1 MKIAVLE
8 SIDGDSQTMEEWL
21 RAGGHSSRSFSSRQV
36 FAREM
41 TPASYEMLVIA
52 GAASTAANAEI
63 TTLLREHQLDRTLV
77 IRILESGGEQDIVA
91 ALKAGADD
99 CIVKPVR
106 QFEFLAR
113 IEAIARRANRI
124 AKPADDVLEL
134 GNLSVDLR
142 NRLISRDGERLD
154 LTPKTYN
161 LALVLL
167 TNVGQLLTRGY
178 LMERVWG
185 ASVKESTRTL
195 DTHISRLRSVLG
207 LTRENGWQLQSVY
220 QHGYRLD
227 REEFSPGA
235 RLTASA
241 RMEARSLTA

>member
-8 SIDGDSQTMEEWL
+8 NIDSDAQTMEDWL
-21 RAGGHSSRSFSSRQV
+21 RGAGHSCRTFSSRHV

-41 TPASYEMLVIA
+41 TPESYEMLIIGGMPSA
-52 GAASTAANAEI
+52 AANGEI
-63 TTLLREHQLDRTLV
+63 VTMLRENRLGRALV
-77 IRILESGGEQDIVA
+77 IRVLESGGEQDIVA

-99 CIVKPVR
+99 CMVKPVR
-106 QFEFLAR
+106 QFELLAR
-113 IEAIARRANRI
+113 IDAIARRVRRNTA
-124 AKPADDVLEL
+124 PADEILEL
-134 GNLSVDLR
+134 GNLNVDLK
-142 NRLISRDGERLD
+142 NRLILRDGVRLD
-154 LTPKTYN
+154 LTPKTFN

-167 TNVGQLLTRGY
+167 TNVGQLLSREY

-185 ASVKESTRTL
+185 ATVKQSTRTL

-227 REEFSPGA
+227 HEDARRSPRLAAGA
-235 RLTASA
+235 AL
-241 RMEARSLTA
+241 EARAIAA